1 MSYGEDIM
9 GRRDQGSTQSNSL
22 VGFAN
27 AFVPDEAPIDNF
39 SLRRHSFFIAKWG
52 ETPGF
57 GIRGAGPLV
66 PIRKKGTRKR
76 ERMEKPTLSPQ
87 EHHGQPSEAQD
98 RETFGIFLGVV
109 LKGQSH

>member
-1 MSYGEDIM
+1 M
-9 GRRDQGSTQSNSL
+9 
-22 VGFAN
+22 
-27 AFVPDEAPIDNF
+27 
-39 SLRRHSFFIAKWG
+39 G

-76 ERMEKPTLSPQ
+76 ERIEEPTLSPQ

-109 LKGQSH
+109 LKGPVSLDAHLFKTRTIPIDS